1 VLTGPQEPIAEM
13 YDQFETRRDYVTDRL
28 DEMDGLEEGLDRL
41 EAAL

>member
-13 YDQFETRRDYVTDRL
+13 YDQFETRRDYHRRL